1 MFTICCIVCR
11 TITKEHIPKKHHDF
25 DNPIHSTKV
34 FDNTAN
40 RIYGES
46 KPEIMTTNN
55 TEYGTAKHSTAGIT
69 RIGRKTDMMER
80 EIANAVAKEMQER
93 RDAIARKQQERYFDT
108 TNAENLTPQD
118 MTANTVG
125 RKVMQ
130 TQDGK
135 LVAAESRDENLI
147 VETGMYRRT

>member
-1 MFTICCIVCR
+1 MILTILVLFR
-11 TITKEHIPKKHHDF
+11 TITKEHIPKRHHDF
-25 DNPIHSTKV
+25 DNPIKTDKV

-80 EIANAVAKEMQER
+80 EIAHAVAREMQER
-93 RDAIARKQQERYFDT
+93 RDAIEAKKQERYFDT
-108 TNAENLTPQD
+108 TNGENLTPQD
-118 MTANTVG
+118 LTANTVG

-130 TQDGK
+130 T
-135 LVAAESRDENLI
+135 
-147 VETGMYRRT
+147 

>member
-1 MFTICCIVCR
+1 MSISITTLWYLPFLFCVCR

-25 DNPIHSTKV
+25 DNPIHTDKV

-46 KPEIMTTNN
+46 RPEIMTTNN

-93 RDAIARKQQERYFDT
+93 RDAIAAKQQERYFDT
-108 TNAENLTPQD
+108 TNAENLT
-118 MTANTVG
+118 A
-125 RKVMQ
+125 
-130 TQDGK
+130 
-135 LVAAESRDENLI
+135 
-147 VETGMYRRT
+147 

>member
-1 MFTICCIVCR
+1 MVESAFNKYSKKGGNGTLVGNWQEERELRDFTGEGR

-25 DNPIHSTKV
+25 DNPIHTDKV

-46 KPEIMTTNN
+46 RPEIMTTNN

-93 RDAIARKQQERYFDT
+93 RDAIAAKQQERYFDT
-108 TNAENLTPQD
+108 TNAENLT
-118 MTANTVG
+118 A
-125 RKVMQ
+125 
-130 TQDGK
+130 
-135 LVAAESRDENLI
+135 
-147 VETGMYRRT
+147 